1 MADSDRFKLDP
12 TIVEM
17 VGESKKENY
26 ATALSKMF
34 SDLGDIANES
44 NKQEQEK
51 LDLDTKKLNYQSVSD
66 QLADEKTVSEYIASD
81 AADLKSWLEDNNKT
95 LKTPQWQLKAGEL
108 SDKRMDTVWDES
120 LNAHENYL
128 KENNLFLTDD
138 GHLNM
143 DELRMQLAKD
153 PQNLDLAQAFE
164 RKYGTKL
171 NTPPKDKS
179 SLTITEQ
186 YKIADEKKKA
196 KENQLLEKDLIDVKA
211 NYEELFGKPMSAA
224 QEIAYKKK
232 GELPYYKAGSGKDN
246 QKEDAIVQ
254 ITDLKDTMDFLNNLD
269 EKEIEG
275 IVNYWTEGT
284 IGTEFQKAFDL
295 YTPRQRQII
304 QKISKLNAVQMHKLY
319 GAALTKAE
327 ATRAKQWNLDRDST
341 SDPKEFKANLENW
354 KELIDKKY
362 VNIMHN
368 VHMDDSYKKKLEDA
382 RITVNKDEATT
393 NTENNVTPQM
403 SEQDKDAIFNSIF

>member
-128 KENNLFLTDD
+128 KENNLF
-138 GHLNM
+138 
-143 DELRMQLAKD
+143 
-153 PQNLDLAQAFE
+153 
-164 RKYGTKL
+164 
-171 NTPPKDKS
+171 
-179 SLTITEQ
+179 
-186 YKIADEKKKA
+186 
-196 KENQLLEKDLIDVKA
+196 
-211 NYEELFGKPMSAA
+211 
-224 QEIAYKKK
+224 
-232 GELPYYKAGSGKDN
+232 
-246 QKEDAIVQ
+246 
-254 ITDLKDTMDFLNNLD
+254 
-269 EKEIEG
+269 
-275 IVNYWTEGT
+275 
-284 IGTEFQKAFDL
+284 
-295 YTPRQRQII
+295 
-304 QKISKLNAVQMHKLY
+304 
-319 GAALTKAE
+319 
-327 ATRAKQWNLDRDST
+327 
-341 SDPKEFKANLENW
+341 
-354 KELIDKKY
+354 
-362 VNIMHN
+362 
-368 VHMDDSYKKKLEDA
+368 
-382 RITVNKDEATT
+382 
-393 NTENNVTPQM
+393 
-403 SEQDKDAIFNSIF
+403 